1 MEGGDF
7 ITFYHVTFQGNL
19 KNTKTTCTFI
29 TAGDQ
34 TGITFKNTEENQG
47 YLEDKVGRVFAT
59 TEWISVIRYINEIKE
74 RAERMG
80 NESILKYLVV
90 LRITFPLSDFNV
102 LYSRRVSHEE
112 VSRQHTLNERSYIN
126 SYGSQP
132 TIDSY
137 YFTPNYDPAISL
149 NYLSIAVSRIYRLN
163 SNRQG
168 EYQFGKNWWWMTIAD
183 FDFQEGIYPVVP
195 DAPFP
200 KTTTTIDINQI
211 VHDVVMREMLI

>member
-1 MEGGDF
+1 MEGNDL

-19 KNTKTTCTFI
+19 KSIKTTGTFI

-34 TGITFKNTEENQG
+34 SGIIFQNTEENQG
-47 YLEDKVGRVFAT
+47 YLEDKDGRVFAT
-59 TEWISVIRYINEIKE
+59 TEWISVVRYINEIKE

-90 LRITFPLSDFNV
+90 IRITFPLADFNV
-102 LYSRRVSHEE
+102 LFSRRISHEE
-112 VSRQHTLNERSYIN
+112 VTRQNTFHERSYM
-126 SYGSQP
+126 SSSGGHSS
-132 TIDSY
+132 IDSY

-149 NYLSIAVSRIYRLN
+149 NYLTIAVSRIYRLN
-163 SNRQG
+163 TNRQG
-168 EYQFGKNWWWMTIAD
+168 EYQFGKNWWWMPIAE
-183 FDFQEGIYPVVP
+183 FEFQEGIYPVVP

-211 VHDVVMREMLI
+211 VHDVVMREMLR